1 MDGYCGLATGPPDS
15 RLQASFFKLTF
26 TRIMTTVLLVC
37 FLALLSVESDGFRL
51 PPRMSAGTPS
61 STKAK
66 FVSDLTKG
74 SQIVMP
80 LIAVGLGGK
89 SARARLDFDQ
99 KEYENRPSAQ
109 DAAPPVDRGIEPNWK
124 NLKTELSEYIKT
136 KPEKGPTLVRLAWH
150 ASGTYDKM
158 AKNGGSGGGTIRFR
172 EELAHGANAGLDL
185 AISWMEPF
193 YKKYNKDAD
202 LSYGDLYTLA
212 GVTAIETFGGPKI
225 AWRAGRK
232 DSFDPAD
239 VTPDGRLPDADKGN
253 PTATAKGLRDVFYR
267 MGFNDQEIVALSGAH
282 ALGRCHAT
290 ASGYVGPWSFTPYKF
305 DNQYYVLL
313 KGLKWEEAKEVM
325 GKPAE
330 KFQYKDPSGKLM
342 MLPSDI
348 VLLEDEKF
356 RPYVDKYAADNKA
369 FQKDFADVFSRLL
382 ELGCNN
388 LFEVKA

>member
-109 DAAPPVDRGIEPNWK
+109 DAAPPVDRGIEPKWK
-124 NLKTELSEYIKT
+124 NLKAELSEYIKT

-239 VTPDGRLPDADKGN
+239 VTAACLMLTKATQRPQPRDSEMFSIGWASMTRKSLPYPERMRWADAT
-253 PTATAKGLRDVFYR
+253 PRPLAMSAH
-267 MGFNDQEIVALSGAH
+267 GASPPISSTTNTT
-282 ALGRCHAT
+282 C
-290 ASGYVGPWSFTPYKF
+290 S
-305 DNQYYVLL
+305 
-313 KGLKWEEAKEVM
+313 
-325 GKPAE
+325 
-330 KFQYKDPSGKLM
+330 
-342 MLPSDI
+342 
-348 VLLEDEKF
+348 
-356 RPYVDKYAADNKA
+356 
-369 FQKDFADVFSRLL
+369 
-382 ELGCNN
+382 
-388 LFEVKA
+388 